1 MKPIASYMRGRITV
15 LVALLLLVPT
25 GGVWAQVDGLTGTS
39 FNFTAKTGH
48 IITPDAASMMIWGY
62 ADDSTGQVQIPGPT
76 LIVNQGDTITVTLNN
91 TLPEPVSL
99 VFPGQQVVATGG
111 AAGLLTQ
118 EVPGN
123 DNGAN
128 PVTYTFTVTE
138 PGTYTYYSGS
148 HSDLQVEMGLY
159 GALIVRPA
167 VEDLAACP
175 QYSHSAYGDCR
186 SAYDYEFLILQSEMD
201 MDIHHQVENQLLAAP
216 TTPPVIDTAA
226 YHPTIWF
233 LNGRPGPDDLADAGV
248 PWLPAQPYNCLPRGN
263 PGKRVLARMIG
274 AGRDSHPFH
283 THGNNFDLIARDGRL
298 LESTPGA
305 SKAATE
311 VGVVPDLAVSDYTQT
326 TSPGSTYD
334 TIYSWT
340 GQDLGWDIYGTTDG
354 HTCSNPTCPDA
365 NGDGYYDGTNAPCWD
380 ETTYEYCP
388 DHGKPLPVV
397 LPDIK
402 DLTFGMFYS
411 GSHLLGSSG
420 VLPPGEGGFNL
431 HNGYFHIWHSHNER
445 ELTNNDIFP
454 GGMMTFFIVEPP
466 GVPIQ

>member
-1 MKPIASYMRGRITV
+1 MMNTLTRYIRGQVAV
-15 LVALLLLVPT
+15 LVALLLLVPAS
-25 GGVWAQVDGLTGTS
+25 GALAQIDGLTGNT
-39 FNFTAKTGH
+39 FNLTAKTGH

-76 LIVNQGDTITVTLNN
+76 LIVNQGDHITVNLHN
-91 TLPEPVSL
+91 TLPEAVSI
-99 VFPGQQVVATGG
+99 VFPGHQVTASGGVAGV
-111 AAGLLTQ
+111 LTN

-123 DNGAN
+123 DAVTQ
-128 PVTYTFTVTE
+128 VTYEFDATE

-159 GALIVRPA
+159 GAIIVRPA
-167 VEDLAACP
+167 GFDPAAP
-175 QYSHSAYGDCR
+175 TAYGDAR

-201 MDIHHQVENQLLAAP
+201 YAIHHQVELSLLADP
-216 TTPPVIDTAA
+216 LVPPVIDTAA

-233 LNGRPGPDDLADAGV
+233 LNGRPGPDDLAPAGAA
-248 PWLPAQPYNCLPRGN
+248 WLPVQPYNCLPRGN

-283 THGNNFDLIARDGRL
+283 THGNNFDLIARNGRL
-298 LESTPGA
+298 LESAPGM

-311 VGVVPDLAVSDYTQT
+311 LGPVPDLAVSDYTQT
-326 TSPGSTYD
+326 TSPGGTYD
-334 TIYSWT
+334 TIYTWT
-340 GQDLGWDIYGTTDG
+340 GEDLGWDIYGTTNG
-354 HTCSNPTCPDA
+354 HTCSSSTCTDVSPA
-365 NGDGYYDGTNAPCWD
+365 DGYDDGTGDACWD
-380 ETTYEYCP
+380 DTTYEFCP

-402 DLTFGMFYS
+402 DLTFGMFWS
-411 GSHLLGSSG
+411 GSPLLGNEG
-420 VLPPGEGGFNL
+420 ALPPGEGGFNV
-431 HNGYFHIWHSHNER
+431 NFGYFHIWHSHNER

-466 GVPIQ
+466 GIAIQ

>member
-1 MKPIASYMRGRITV
+1 MMNTFTRYIRGQVTV
-15 LVALLLLVPT
+15 LVALLLLVPAS
-25 GGVWAQVDGLTGTS
+25 GAWAQIDGLTGNS

-62 ADDSTGQVQIPGPT
+62 ADNSTGQVQIPGPT
-76 LIVNQGDTITVTLNN
+76 LIVNQGDTITVTLQN
-91 TLPEPVSL
+91 TLPEAVSI
-99 VFPGQQVVATGG
+99 VFPGQQVVASGG
-111 AAGLLTQ
+111 VPGVLTN

-123 DNGAN
+123 DAVTQ
-128 PVTYTFTVTE
+128 VTYTFTVTE

-167 VEDLAACP
+167 VQNLAACS
-175 QYSHSAYGDCR
+175 QYTNSAYGDCR

-201 MDIHHQVENQLLAAP
+201 YEIHHQVELSLLANP
-216 TTPPVIDTAA
+216 SLPPVIDTAA

-233 LNGRPGPDDLADAGV
+233 LNGRPGPDVLAAAGA
-248 PWLPAQPYNCLPRGN
+248 PWMPAQPYNCLPRGN

-298 LESTPGA
+298 LESASGL

-311 VGVVPDLAVSDYTQT
+311 LGVVPDLAVSDYTQT
-326 TSPGSTYD
+326 TSPGGTFD
-334 TIYSWT
+334 TIYTWT
-340 GQDLGWDIYGTTDG
+340 GENLGWDIYGTTDG
-354 HTCSNPTCPDA
+354 HTCNDG
-365 NGDGYYDGTNAPCWD
+365 NGDDFD
-380 ETTYEYCP
+380 DVSYEYCP
-388 DHGKPLPVV
+388 DHGKPLPVI

-411 GSHLLGSSG
+411 GSPLLGSPG
-420 VLPPGEGGFNL
+420 TLPPGEGGFNL
-431 HNGYFHIWHSHNER
+431 NSGYFHIWHSHNER

-466 GVPIQ
+466 GIAIQ

>member
-1 MKPIASYMRGRITV
+1 MNAFSRYIQGRVTV
-15 LVALLLLVPT
+15 LAALLILVPAC
-25 GGVWAQVDGLTGTS
+25 GAWAQIDGLTGTS
-39 FNFTAKTGH
+39 FNFTAKSGH
-48 IITPDAASMMIWGY
+48 IVTPDAASMMIWGY

-76 LIVNQGDTITVTLNN
+76 LIVDQGATITVTLNN
-91 TLPEPVSL
+91 TLPEPVSI
-99 VFPGQQVVATGG
+99 VFPGQQVAASGG
-111 AAGLLTQ
+111 TPGLLTRQ
-118 EVPGN
+118 VPGN

-128 PVTYTFTVTE
+128 PVTYTFTVNE

-148 HSDLQVEMGLY
+148 HSDLEVEMGLY
-159 GALIVRPA
+159 GAIIVRPA
-167 VEDLAACP
+167 TQDLAACP
-175 QYSHSAYGDCR
+175 QYTNSAYGDCR

-201 MDIHHQVENQLLAAP
+201 MDIHQQVELSMIAHP
-216 TTPPVIDTAA
+216 TLPPAIDTAA

-233 LNGRPGPDDLADAGV
+233 VNGRSFPDDLADAGAA
-248 PWLPAQPYNCLPRGN
+248 WLPAQPYNCFPRGN

-298 LESTPGA
+298 LESAPGA
-305 SKAATE
+305 SKAGTE
-311 VGVVPDLAVSDYTQT
+311 LGLVPDLAVSDYTQT
-326 TSPGSTYD
+326 TSPGATFD
-334 TIYSWT
+334 TIYTWT

-354 HTCSNPTCPDA
+354 HTCTDG
-365 NGDGYYDGTNAPCWD
+365 NGDDFD
-380 ETTYEYCP
+380 DVTYEYCP
-388 DHGKPLPVV
+388 DHGKPLPVI

-411 GSHLLGSSG
+411 GSALLGSTG

-431 HNGYFHIWHSHNER
+431 NNGYFHIWHSHNER

-466 GVPIQ
+466 GIAIQ

>member
-1 MKPIASYMRGRITV
+1 MNAIARYIRGRVTV
-15 LVALLLLVPT
+15 LAALLLLVPAS
-25 GGVWAQVDGLTGTS
+25 GAWAQIDGLTGTS

-91 TLPEPVSL
+91 TLPEPVSI

-111 AAGLLTQ
+111 QAGVLTQ

-123 DNGAN
+123 DDGSGT
-128 PVTYTFTVTE
+128 VTYTFTVDE
-138 PGTYTYYSGS
+138 PGTFTYYSGS

-159 GALIVRPA
+159 GALIVRP
-167 VEDLAACP
+167 VVQDLAACP
-175 QYSHSAYGDCR
+175 QYTQSAYGDCR

-201 MDIHHQVENQLLAAP
+201 MDIHQQVELSLIANP
-216 TTPPVIDTAA
+216 TQPPAIDTAA

-233 LNGRPGPDDLADAGV
+233 VNGRSFPDDLADAGAA
-248 PWLPAQPYNCLPRGN
+248 WLPAQPYNCFPRGN

-298 LESTPGA
+298 LESAPGA

-311 VGVVPDLAVSDYTQT
+311 RGVVPNLAVSDYTQT
-326 TSPGSTYD
+326 TSPGATFD
-334 TIYSWT
+334 TIYTWT
-340 GQDLGWDIYGTTDG
+340 GQDLGWDVYGTTNGHSCTDG
-354 HTCSNPTCPDA
+354 
-365 NGDGYYDGTNAPCWD
+365 NGDGFDDG
-380 ETTYEYCP
+380 TYEYCP
-388 DHGKPLPVV
+388 DHGKPLPVI

-411 GSHLLGSSG
+411 GSALLGSAG

-431 HNGYFHIWHSHNER
+431 NSGYFHIWHSHNER

-454 GGMMTFFIVEPP
+454 GGMMTFFVVEPP
-466 GVPIQ
+466 GIAIQ